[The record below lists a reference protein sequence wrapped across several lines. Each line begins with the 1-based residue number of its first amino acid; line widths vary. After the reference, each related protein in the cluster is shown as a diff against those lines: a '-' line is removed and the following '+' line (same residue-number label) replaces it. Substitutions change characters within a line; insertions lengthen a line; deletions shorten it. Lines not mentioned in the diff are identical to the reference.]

1 MNDQAKCKDFR
12 SVSNNQRSMAS
23 KFYFNPKNFMIK
35 FIMIIAVI
43 FFLPG
48 CGGKNTESNV
58 DAPGKEKSGESK
70 LLNTGS
76 ELLQDKSPLKAFS
89 AYLDGF
95 HFYNGNM
102 NAQMEAHHYVSQLN
116 EDIHQAIIFDGNEKD
131 AKIMGVEYIIS
142 EKLFKTLDEE
152 EKKLWH
158 SHHYEVK
165 SGTLIAPGIPDVAEH
180 ELMEKLV
187 STYGKTIHTWHTDQQ
202 RDLPIGS
209 PMIMMGFT
217 KDGQLNPKLLIERD
231 KRFDVSTAE
240 IKRKREDIAMPNVDP
255 MANAWE
261 KDKKHIRQF
270 VITNRA
276 DSAMHKHQAAVQSE
290 KQ

>member
-1 MNDQAKCKDFR
+1 
-12 SVSNNQRSMAS
+12 
-23 KFYFNPKNFMIK
+23 
-35 FIMIIAVI
+35 MIIAMA
-43 FFLPG
+43 LLMAG
-48 CGGKNTESNV
+48 CGGKNTDSNV
-58 DAPGKEKSGESK
+58 QAPGEEKSGETR
-70 LLNTGS
+70 LLNTGADF
-76 ELLQDKSPLKAFS
+76 LQNKSPLRAFS

-116 EDIHQAIIFDGNEKD
+116 EDIHQAIIFDGNGKD

-202 RDLPIGS
+202 YKLPIGS

-217 KDGQLNPKLLIERD
+217 QDGQLRPELLEERD
-231 KRFDVSTAE
+231 KRFNISTAD
-240 IKRKREDIAMPNVDP
+240 IRKKRADIAVPHIDP

-261 KDKKHIRQF
+261 KDRKHIRQF
-270 VITNRA
+270 TITNNA
-276 DSAMHKHQAAVQSE
+276 DSAMHKHQGAPQDE
-290 KQ
+290 EH